1 MIRTVIIYEKDQ
13 AHNGWLFGKDGRR
26 REPRYSWT
34 YRGILVEG
42 RIQNYIINFHPLN
55 HSFQSEQLFCQAE

>member
-34 YRGILVEG
+34 YRGIL
-42 RIQNYIINFHPLN
+42 
-55 HSFQSEQLFCQAE
+55 